1 MDGFSPPSRPNSLK
15 PPLPLPIA
23 RPILPP
29 IVGQKIPTS
38 IPDLIDR
45 LIAVNSDVKIHSLF
59 HYEQS
64 HTFGLRLLNVLCC
77 SLDSFLLLENQYNIC
92 SMLLQSQ
99 RDNITDSDINE
110 GYRFLIVKNLK

>member
-1 MDGFSPPSRPNSLK
+1 MPS
-15 PPLPLPIA
+15 
-23 RPILPP
+23 
-29 IVGQKIPTS
+29 S

-110 GYRFLIVKNLK
+110 G